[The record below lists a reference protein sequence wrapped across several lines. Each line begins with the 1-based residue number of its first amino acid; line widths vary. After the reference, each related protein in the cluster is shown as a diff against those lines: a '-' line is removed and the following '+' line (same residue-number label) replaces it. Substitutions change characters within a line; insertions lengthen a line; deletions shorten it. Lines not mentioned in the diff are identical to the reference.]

1 MLAHRAHRAVEI
13 GVLFV
18 ELVDD
23 DDPRLAR
30 AVAQLPGDLR
40 ADGQLRVWT
49 DDHDRPFRSP
59 EAAEHL
65 PGEVEESGRVE
76 DVDLETAVLGES
88 DTEVDRDLSSLLLGL
103 EIHGR
108 RLLVCRAQALGR
120 AGREEHGF
128 GQTGL
133 AIVRVAQENYVP
145 NLLGRVIRCQ
155 TNPPAN
161 RPTRQGARGLSLK
174 R

>member
-1 MLAHRAHRAVEI
+1 MLAQRAHSAIEI
-13 GVLFV
+13 RVLFV
-18 ELVDD
+18 KLVDD

-76 DVDLETAVLGES
+76 DVDLETAVFGES
-88 DTEVDRDLSSLLLGL
+88 DAEVDRDLSSLLLGL
-103 EIHGR
+103 EVHGR
-108 RLLVCRAQALGR
+108 RLLVCRAQALDRTGR
-120 AGREEHGF
+120 AQHGL
-128 GQTGL
+128 GHTGL
-133 AIVRVAQENYVP
+133 AIGPGAQQNYVP
-145 NLLGRVIRCQ
+145 NRLGRGIRCR
-155 TNPPAN
+155 TNPP
-161 RPTRQGARGLSLK
+161 S
-174 R
+174 